1 MRSKRTGAATRESL
15 PRDRTGGLAVTVAV
29 SVVILLL
36 VTVAVPAAVLV
47 TLALDVTVALA
58 VTVSV
63 AVLLLVAV
71 AVPVAVLVTLALDV
85 TVALAVTAV
94 TVAVPTCVQKGLAL
108 PCASHSR
115 EIALAGS
122 RRLRFTPVRKR
133 QSFECMLLSL

>member
-1 MRSKRTGAATRESL
+1 MRSKRTGAAARESL

-36 VTVAVPAAVLV
+36 VTVAVPVAVLV
-47 TLALDVTVALA
+47 TLAFA

-63 AVLLLVAV
+63 SVVILLLVTV
-71 AVPVAVLVTLALDV
+71 AAPVAVLVTLALDV

-108 PCASHSR
+108 PRASHSS

-122 RRLRFTPVRKR
+122 RRLRFTPVRKC